1 MALNYLHAKI
11 SLLPRLF
18 QPTYDALFSKLPLW
32 CRWRLLALQPLN
44 IIVALIS
51 APHWLFSNRYEVMY
65 VPTRDGSARRCLVF
79 RPPLTPKNPSSMS
92 EDTQAASTAKGSLTG
107 LDECSEGEGEGA
119 KREDENNNQTSTANL
134 RLPPL
139 HIDIHG
145 GSFIGGFPEQ
155 GSRFCSLLSSRTGAV
170 VISCTYRVAPRYTYP
185 AAHDDVDDILAWVV
199 EHAEELGGDREVL
212 TVGGSSAG
220 GGLGLSAV
228 VGWHARQALLNE
240 QDEDRKGKGK
250 AQRKVDADADADEDR
265 CRKQNVDIKA
275 YLAHYAALDLRTPP
289 QAKPRPANFPAKDP
303 LSFMLP
309 LYDIYAGANRSENL
323 SNARLHPILSEKKWL
338 PRDMFF
344 VVAGIDILVH
354 EQLTFVERVKA
365 EIERDGD
372 SEEGEERSVEARVF
386 ERGFHGWL
394 ECELLFS
401 FLSLITR
408 TTTNRD
414 PKTKLVLDGA
424 TENFANSN
432 RSTENDPR
440 GRTRCG
446 FRRQCRFHQGCASE
460 VWMVLSNLRVD

>member
-18 QPTYDALFSKLPLW
+18 QPTYDALFSTLPLW

-44 IIVALIS
+44 ILVALIS

-79 RPPLTPKNPSSMS
+79 RPPPTPKNPSSMS
-92 EDTQAASTAKGSLTG
+92 EDAQAASTAKGSLTG

-134 RLPPL
+134 RLRPL

-199 EHAEELGGDREVL
+199 GHAEELGGDREVL

-220 GGLGLSAV
+220 GNLGLSAV
-228 VGWHARQALLNE
+228 VGWHAKHGNRE
-240 QDEDRKGKGK
+240 GKRDREEAKDGDTRG
-250 AQRKVDADADADEDR
+250 RGDHKV
-265 CRKQNVDIKA
+265 NIKA
-275 YLAHYAALDLRTPP
+275 YLAHYAALDLHTPP

-344 VVAGIDILVH
+344 VVAGIDILVD
-354 EQLTFVERVKA
+354 EQLSFVARVKA
-365 EIERDGD
+365 EIKRDQDEGG
-372 SEEGEERSVEARVF
+372 EEGERSVEAKVF
-386 ERGFHGWL
+386 DRGFHGWL
-394 ECELLFS
+394 ECELYFPFS
-401 FLSLITR
+401 
-408 TTTNRD
+408 
-414 PKTKLVLDGA
+414 
-424 TENFANSN
+424 
-432 RSTENDPR
+432 
-440 GRTRCG
+440 
-446 FRRQCRFHQGCASE
+446 H
-460 VWMVLSNLRVD
+460 